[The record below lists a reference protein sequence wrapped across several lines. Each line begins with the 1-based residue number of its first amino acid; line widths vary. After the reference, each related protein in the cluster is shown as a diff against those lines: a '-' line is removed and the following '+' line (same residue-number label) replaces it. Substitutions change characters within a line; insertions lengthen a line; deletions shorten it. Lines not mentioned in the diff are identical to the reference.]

1 MKNEA
6 ITVMDGISNFCFMK
20 CLTSN
25 LLSWWSWFLNPQFK
39 ISDLFIESIE
49 MWLEPLI
56 QFHGGNQMSPKCVF
70 SFQLF
75 SMCLCTSIKISTLFF
90 FGLFS
95 DTKWVISFLKKKNRI
110 STLIFVWACLTGP
123 ILLFM
128 LLFCLKISSA
138 FLVTSPNFTHQS
150 C

>member
-1 MKNEA
+1 MPYFKFVVMMVMILESPIQNFWFIYWKYRNVIGAINSISWGQPNEPQ
-6 ITVMDGISNFCFMK
+6 VCVLIS
-20 CLTSN
+20 T
-25 LLSWWSWFLNPQFK
+25 LL
-39 ISDLFIESIE
+39 
-49 MWLEPLI
+49 
-56 QFHGGNQMSPKCVF
+56 
-70 SFQLF
+70 
-75 SMCLCTSIKISTLFF
+75 MCLCTSVKISTPFFF